1 MSPTARVPDR
11 LKRSVQAIGEHPFG
25 AHFAHLLSPA
35 TQEDLERRR
44 GHLLALLLVAVVW
57 SIKHVTGLTDG
68 SAQYTVY
75 GLAIALAAI
84 AGGLAP
90 AAVATMAAVLLAN
103 VDAPASPSTIGRV
116 TFALEGLGL
125 ALLVGGIGRRLR
137 ETAARLATADG
148 VNQALT
154 EEVKRARIS
163 HDAFEHLGEVASDAA
178 AFVVNAHGLI
188 VEWPRS
194 AVRMYGFTEA
204 QALGSNVSDVL
215 EEPWRPTGV
224 DRLPAAED
232 DREEPARRV
241 GVHRRSDGTPVH
253 VEFAIRRCGLYG
265 REHFTVAVQDLSRR
279 RETDAFREAAQRAQ
293 TALQRAADDTRA
305 QLETLEAL
313 TDPAVIVAAGTAGVD
328 DLLDRLRSAVRAE
341 GVALVRVGRTATRV
355 VAAAGLQ
362 PVANGKSVAPAS
374 GVTGDG
380 RVALVH
386 NDAARVAQVSAL
398 QWPPTVSSILV
409 VPVRHS
415 GPVAFRIEVVNE
427 RRAPASEWDL
437 ALARIV
443 AERLAA
449 AMLFHTPAD
458 SADAVA

>member
-1 MSPTARVPDR
+1 MSTTTRVPDR
-11 LKRSVQAIGEHPFG
+11 LRRSVQAISEHPFG
-25 AHFAHLLSPA
+25 SHFAHLLAPA
-35 TQEDLERRR
+35 TPEDLERRR
-44 GHLLALLLVAVVW
+44 DHLLALLLVAVAW
-57 SIKHVTGLTDG
+57 SVKHVTGLTDG

-84 AGGLAP
+84 VGGLGP

-103 VDAPASPSTIGRV
+103 VDAPASLSSAGRV

-137 ETAARLATADG
+137 ETAARLATADS
-148 VNQALT
+148 VTKALT

-163 HDAFEHLGEVASDAA
+163 HDAFDHLGEVASDAA

-194 AVRMYGFTEA
+194 AARMYGFTEA
-204 QALGSNVSDVL
+204 QALGSNVSDIL
-215 EEPWRPTGV
+215 EEPWRPGGL
-224 DRLPAAED
+224 DQLPAD
-232 DREEPARRV
+232 DGREEPARRV
-241 GVHRRSDGTPVH
+241 GVHRRSDGTPMH
-253 VEFAIRRCGLYG
+253 VEFAIRPCGLHG
-265 REHFTVAVQDLSRR
+265 REHFTVAAQDLCRR
-279 RETDAFREAAQRAQ
+279 RETEAFREAALRAQ
-293 TALQRAADDTRA
+293 MALQSAADDTRA

-313 TDPAVIVAAGTAGVD
+313 TDPAVIVASGTAGID

-355 VAAAGLQ
+355 VATAGLQ
-362 PVANGKSVAPAS
+362 PVASGKPGAPAS
-374 GVTGDG
+374 AAAGDS

-427 RRAPASEWDL
+427 RRALATEWDL